1 MSYQEIQ
8 GHRLEAR
15 SRTDR
20 LLAWGNQLLKGAI
33 VLVIFGGIMLS
44 VKQPLEQQNQLRAKV
59 DGLKDEAEDLK
70 GERDRL
76 LRRLNWIQTDASY
89 LELEVR
95 DRLNLQ
101 KEGEFVLRFE
111 D

>member
-8 GHRLEAR
+8 GHRLEVE
-15 SRTDR
+15 SRIDR
-20 LLAWGNQLLKGAI
+20 LLAWGNKLLKGII
-33 VLVIFGGIMLS
+33 VLVVFGGVMFS
-44 VKQPLEQQNQLRAKV
+44 VKQPLDQQNKLRAEVEALKGQAA
-59 DGLKDEAEDLK
+59 GLKD
-70 GERDRL
+70 ERDRL
-76 LRRLNWIQTDASY
+76 LRRLNWIQTDAAY

-101 KEGEFVLRFE
+101 KEGEYVLRFE